1 MNYDYTSFHELAVKH
16 EIKDF
21 YRKVITIS
29 SHRFAYFSNAMCRR
43 ISGHPSF
50 ETAIKIIEERFLA
63 VGYCGLMP
71 MFADWFADKLEVP
84 RQDLK
89 TIGPDCERYSQ
100 NLQDSELVE
109 LILRYNEEDEKL
121 FRHMNK
127 QYFGL
132 PEDNYP
138 WSIKIDRLQDDASEV
153 KPISIIKWEEVEDC
167 QSYRLLI
174 RDKQIGAIEKI
185 VVEKNIFEL
194 DWSKYGMES
203 ELIYRIQ
210 NRTKEDWMDMGEYR
224 KLEPSPEIIE
234 SLMSDEDRGM
244 IVKLRWEP
252 VQEAEEYRVI
262 IRDETSVISK
272 RCTSFTTMR
281 FNWKNRDTNQRY
293 VYRTQYLLN
302 GEWAPIHPRYLE
314 ISIPVSV
321 ALKNMEMMNRRIA

>member
-1 MNYDYTSFHELAVKH
+1 
-16 EIKDF
+16 
-21 YRKVITIS
+21 
-29 SHRFAYFSNAMCRR
+29 
-43 ISGHPSF
+43 
-50 ETAIKIIEERFLA
+50 
-63 VGYCGLMP
+63 
-71 MFADWFADKLEVP
+71 
-84 RQDLK
+84 
-89 TIGPDCERYSQ
+89 
-100 NLQDSELVE
+100 
-109 LILRYNEEDEKL
+109 
-121 FRHMNK
+121 
-127 QYFGL
+127 
-132 PEDNYP
+132 
-138 WSIKIDRLQDDASEV
+138 
-153 KPISIIKWEEVEDC
+153 
-167 QSYRLLI
+167 
-174 RDKQIGAIEKI
+174 
-185 VVEKNIFEL
+185 
-194 DWSKYGMES
+194 
-203 ELIYRIQ
+203 
-210 NRTKEDWMDMGEYR
+210 MGEYR